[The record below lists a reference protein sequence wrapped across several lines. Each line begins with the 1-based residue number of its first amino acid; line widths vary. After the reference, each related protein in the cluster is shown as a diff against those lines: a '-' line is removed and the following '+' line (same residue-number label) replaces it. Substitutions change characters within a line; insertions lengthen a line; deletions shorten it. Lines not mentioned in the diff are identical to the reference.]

1 MTQKIKFSKEYEK
14 LHHQKQ
20 AILLNVKRINYDDVT
35 KELIEYD
42 TKAKDG
48 SYYLLPKTELIHLTF
63 LGDKLIPFCTIRK
76 YSIEKEKY
84 YRNEIHNVFDIVI
97 TKSEDRN
104 EDSFPLE

>member
-1 MTQKIKFSKEYEK
+1 MTLKIKFSKEYPK
-14 LHHQKQ
+14 LHGQTE
-20 AILLNVKRINYDDVT
+20 AILLNVKSLNFKALP

-76 YSIEKEKY
+76 YTIEKEKY

-97 TKSEDRN
+97 TKSDV
-104 EDSFPLE
+104 